1 MTGRNILAIDLGTT
15 AVKCA
20 LYSTSG
26 VEVASATQEYELQ
39 TAAPG
44 RVEVDVEVYWKSI
57 RDCLAD
63 VWRKAGD
70 RRGEVA
76 SLAIS
81 APRGRPSYRW
91 MCRGTRCAPRSCG

>member
-15 AVKCA
+15 AVKGA

-44 RVEVDVEVYWKSI
+44 HVEVDVGVY
-57 RDCLAD
+57 
-63 VWRKAGD
+63 
-70 RRGEVA
+70 
-76 SLAIS
+76 
-81 APRGRPSYRW
+81 
-91 MCRGTRCAPRSCG
+91 

>member
-1 MTGRNILAIDLGTT
+1 MTGRSILAIDLGTT

-26 VEVASATQEYELQ
+26 VEVACATQEYELQ

-44 RVEVDVEVYWKSI
+44 HVEVDVEVYWTSI
-57 RDCLAD
+57 RDCLGD
-63 VWRKAGD
+63 VWAKAGD

-76 SLAIS
+76 SLAI
-81 APRGRPSYRW
+81 
-91 MCRGTRCAPRSCG
+91 